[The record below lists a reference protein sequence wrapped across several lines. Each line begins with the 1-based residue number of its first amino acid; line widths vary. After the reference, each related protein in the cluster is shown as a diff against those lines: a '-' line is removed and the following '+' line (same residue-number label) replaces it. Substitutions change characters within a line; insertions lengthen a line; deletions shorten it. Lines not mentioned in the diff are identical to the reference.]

1 MIEHICDKSHRE
13 KSEIL
18 SPILSKIETLILSM
32 MLTGAII
39 EQFSFFI

>member
-18 SPILSKIETLILSM
+18 SLILSKIETLILSM
-32 MLTGAII
+32 MLTVAII